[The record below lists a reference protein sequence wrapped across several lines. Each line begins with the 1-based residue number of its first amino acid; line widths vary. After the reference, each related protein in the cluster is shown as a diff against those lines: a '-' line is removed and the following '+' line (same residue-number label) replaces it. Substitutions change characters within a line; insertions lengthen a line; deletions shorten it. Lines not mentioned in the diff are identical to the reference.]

1 MSSQKRWRTS
11 LTTSAEPRGRPD
23 RNEPGDGSRR
33 VRQNSGQ
40 KRGLLSLGLLGGADP
55 LPCWA
60 LAQVRSCAEHH
71 ARPHGALASHLTL
84 CCVSWHAPARAAYWR
99 ACTASVGVTTR

>member
-55 LPCWA
+55 LPW
-60 LAQVRSCAEHH
+60 
-71 ARPHGALASHLTL
+71 GALSELELEIGQTQ
-84 CCVSWHAPARAAYWR
+84 
-99 ACTASVGVTTR
+99 TQTQEF